1 MAYHVSLINTNKKDI
16 SSKLIMNKEK
26 FKEFLF
32 KEFNM
37 KEEINKNGTLEF
49 YYDKD
54 DPSFTIFYTEGIEGE
69 YYINTTDDK
78 HIEKLIA
85 IAEKLNDGTRVRG
98 DEGETYKSLEDVYIH
113 PDDEYLFKNTERGK
127 RYHFFRN
134 PSIRVGFIIGII
146 VCIIQIIF
154 FNGIYYNYP

>member
-1 MAYHVSLINTNKKDI
+1 MAYHFSLFNTDKKDI

-26 FKEFLF
+26 FREFLF

-37 KEEINKNGTLEF
+37 KKEINKNGTLEF

-54 DPSFTIFYTEGIEGE
+54 DPSFTIFYTECIEGE

-113 PDDEYLFKNTERGK
+113 PDDEYLFKNTTKEKGF
-127 RYHFFRN
+127 YFLRN
-134 PSIRVGFIIGII
+134 PSIKIGII
-146 VCIIQIIF
+146 IVVVICLIQILF
-154 FNGIYYNYP
+154 FK

>member
-1 MAYHVSLINTNKKDI
+1 MAYHVSLVNTDKKDI

-26 FKEFLF
+26 FRAFLF

-54 DPSFTIFYTEGIEGE
+54 DPYFTIFYTEGIEGE

-85 IAEKLNDGTRVRG
+85 IAKKLNDGTRVRG

-113 PDDEYLFKNTERGK
+113 PDDVLLNNIT
-127 RYHFFRN
+127 
-134 PSIRVGFIIGII
+134 FIDRIKIGVKANICLIIWGII
-146 VCIIQIIF
+146 SLVIILCKII
-154 FNGIYYNYP
+154 NGHIQ

>member
-1 MAYHVSLINTNKKDI
+1 MAYHVSLVNTNKKDI
-16 SSKLIMNKEK
+16 SSKLIINKEK
-26 FKEFLF
+26 FREFLF
-32 KEFNM
+32 REFNM
-37 KEEINKNGTLEF
+37 KEELNENGVLEF

-85 IAEKLNDGTRVRG
+85 IAKKLNDGTRVRG

-113 PDDEYLFKNTERGK
+113 PDDVLLNNITFMDRI
-127 RYHFFRN
+127 R
-134 PSIRVGFIIGII
+134 IRVKANICLIIWGII
-146 VCIIQIIF
+146 SLVIVLYKIINDHIQ
-154 FNGIYYNYP
+154 

>member
-1 MAYHVSLINTNKKDI
+1 MAYHVSLVNTDKKDI

-26 FKEFLF
+26 FRAFLF

-85 IAEKLNDGTRVRG
+85 IAKKLNDGTRVRG

-113 PDDEYLFKNTERGK
+113 PDDVLLNNIT
-127 RYHFFRN
+127 
-134 PSIRVGFIIGII
+134 FIDRIKIGVKANICLIIWGII
-146 VCIIQIIF
+146 SLVIILCKII
-154 FNGIYYNYP
+154 NGHIQ

>member
-1 MAYHVSLINTNKKDI
+1 MAYHVSLVNTDTKDI

-26 FKEFLF
+26 FREFLF
-32 KEFNM
+32 REFNM
-37 KEEINKNGTLEF
+37 KEELNENGVLEF

-113 PDDEYLFKNTERGK
+113 PDDVLLNNIT
-127 RYHFFRN
+127 
-134 PSIRVGFIIGII
+134 FIDRIKIGVKANLCLIIWGII
-146 VCIIQIIF
+146 SLVIILCKII
-154 FNGIYYNYP
+154 NDHIQ

>member
-1 MAYHVSLINTNKKDI
+1 MAYHVSLVNTNKKDI
-16 SSKLIMNKEK
+16 SSKLIINKEK
-26 FKEFLF
+26 FREFLF
-32 KEFNM
+32 REFNM
-37 KEEINKNGTLEF
+37 KEELNENGVLEF

-113 PDDEYLFKNTERGK
+113 PDDVLLNNITFMDRI
-127 RYHFFRN
+127 R
-134 PSIRVGFIIGII
+134 IRVKANICLIIWGII
-146 VCIIQIIF
+146 SLVIVLYKIINDHIQ
-154 FNGIYYNYP
+154 

>member
-1 MAYHVSLINTNKKDI
+1 MAYHVSLVNTDKKDI

-26 FKEFLF
+26 FREFLF

-37 KEEINKNGTLEF
+37 KEEINKNGTLEL

-69 YYINTTDDK
+69 YSINTTDDK

-85 IAEKLNDGTRVRG
+85 IAKKLNDGTRVRG

-113 PDDEYLFKNTERGK
+113 PDDVLLNNIT
-127 RYHFFRN
+127 
-134 PSIRVGFIIGII
+134 FIDRIKIGVKANICLIIWGII
-146 VCIIQIIF
+146 SLVIILCKII
-154 FNGIYYNYP
+154 NDHIQ

>member
-1 MAYHVSLINTNKKDI
+1 MAYHVSLVNTDKKGI

-26 FKEFLF
+26 FRAFLF

-113 PDDEYLFKNTERGK
+113 PDDVLLNNIT
-127 RYHFFRN
+127 
-134 PSIRVGFIIGII
+134 FIDRIKIGVKANICLIIWGII
-146 VCIIQIIF
+146 SLVIILCKII
-154 FNGIYYNYP
+154 NDHIQ

>member
-1 MAYHVSLINTNKKDI
+1 MAYHVSLVNTDKKDI
-16 SSKLIMNKEK
+16 SSKLIINKEK
-26 FKEFLF
+26 FRGFLF

-98 DEGETYKSLEDVYIH
+98 DEVETYKSLEDVYIH
-113 PDDEYLFKNTERGK
+113 PDDEYLFKNTTKEKGF
-127 RYHFFRN
+127 YFLRN
-134 PSIRVGFIIGII
+134 PSIKIGII
-146 VCIIQIIF
+146 IGVVICLIQILF
-154 FNGIYYNYP
+154 FK

>member
-1 MAYHVSLINTNKKDI
+1 MAYHVSLVNTDKKDI

-26 FKEFLF
+26 FRAFLF

-154 FNGIYYNYP
+154 F

>member
-1 MAYHVSLINTNKKDI
+1 MAYHVSLVNTDKKDI

-26 FKEFLF
+26 FRAFLF

-85 IAEKLNDGTRVRG
+85 IAKKLNDGTRVRG

-113 PDDEYLFKNTERGK
+113 PDDVLLNNIT
-127 RYHFFRN
+127 
-134 PSIRVGFIIGII
+134 FIDRIKIGVKANICLIIWGII
-146 VCIIQIIF
+146 SLVIILCKII
-154 FNGIYYNYP
+154 NDHMQ

>member
-1 MAYHVSLINTNKKDI
+1 MAYHVSLVNTDKKDI

-26 FKEFLF
+26 FRALLF

-54 DPSFTIFYTEGIEGE
+54 NPSFTIFYTEGIEGE

-85 IAEKLNDGTRVRG
+85 IAKKLNDGTRVRG

-113 PDDEYLFKNTERGK
+113 PDDVLLNNIT
-127 RYHFFRN
+127 
-134 PSIRVGFIIGII
+134 FIDRIKIGVKANICLIIWGII
-146 VCIIQIIF
+146 SLVIILCKII
-154 FNGIYYNYP
+154 NDHIQ

>member
-1 MAYHVSLINTNKKDI
+1 MAYHFSLVNTDKKDI
-16 SSKLIMNKEK
+16 SYKLIMNKEK
-26 FKEFLF
+26 FREFLF

-85 IAEKLNDGTRVRG
+85 IAKKLNDGTRVRG

-113 PDDEYLFKNTERGK
+113 PDDVLLNNIT
-127 RYHFFRN
+127 
-134 PSIRVGFIIGII
+134 FIDRIKIGVKANICLIIWGII
-146 VCIIQIIF
+146 SLVIILCKII
-154 FNGIYYNYP
+154 NDHIQ

>member
-1 MAYHVSLINTNKKDI
+1 MAYHVSLVNTDKKDI

-26 FKEFLF
+26 FREFLLR
-32 KEFNM
+32 EFNM
-37 KEEINKNGTLEF
+37 KEELNENGVLEF

-98 DEGETYKSLEDVYIH
+98 DEGETYNSLEDTYIH

-146 VCIIQIIF
+146 VCLIQILF
-154 FNGIYYNYP
+154 FK

>member
-1 MAYHVSLINTNKKDI
+1 MAYHVSLVNTDKKDI

-26 FKEFLF
+26 FREFLF
-32 KEFNM
+32 REFNI
-37 KEEINKNGTLEF
+37 KEELNENGVLEF

-85 IAEKLNDGTRVRG
+85 IAKKLNDGTRVRG

-113 PDDEYLFKNTERGK
+113 PDDVLLNNIT
-127 RYHFFRN
+127 
-134 PSIRVGFIIGII
+134 FIDRIKIGVKANICLIIWGII
-146 VCIIQIIF
+146 SLVIILCKII
-154 FNGIYYNYP
+154 NDHIQ

>member
-1 MAYHVSLINTNKKDI
+1 MAYHVSLVNTDKKDI
-16 SSKLIMNKEK
+16 SSKLIMNKGK
-26 FKEFLF
+26 FREFLF

-85 IAEKLNDGTRVRG
+85 IAKKLNDGTRVRG

-113 PDDEYLFKNTERGK
+113 PDDVLLNNIT
-127 RYHFFRN
+127 
-134 PSIRVGFIIGII
+134 FIDRIKIGVKANICLIIWGII
-146 VCIIQIIF
+146 SLVIILCKII
-154 FNGIYYNYP
+154 NDHIQ

>member
-1 MAYHVSLINTNKKDI
+1 MAYHVSLVNTDKKDI

-26 FKEFLF
+26 FREFLF

-113 PDDEYLFKNTERGK
+113 PDDVLLNNIT
-127 RYHFFRN
+127 
-134 PSIRVGFIIGII
+134 FIDRIKIGVKANICLIIWGII
-146 VCIIQIIF
+146 SLVIILCKII
-154 FNGIYYNYP
+154 NDHIQ

>member
-37 KEEINKNGTLEF
+37 KEEINKNGNLEF

-98 DEGETYKSLEDVYIH
+98 DEVETYKSLEDVYIH
-113 PDDEYLFKNTERGK
+113 PDDVLLNNITFMDRIKIGVKAN
-127 RYHFFRN
+127 
-134 PSIRVGFIIGII
+134 ICLIIWGII
-146 VCIIQIIF
+146 SLVIILCKII
-154 FNGIYYNYP
+154 NDHPR

>member
-1 MAYHVSLINTNKKDI
+1 MAYHVSLVNTDKKDI

-26 FKEFLF
+26 FREFLF
-32 KEFNM
+32 REFNM
-37 KEEINKNGTLEF
+37 KEELNENGVLEF

-85 IAEKLNDGTRVRG
+85 IAKKLNDGTRVRG
-98 DEGETYKSLEDVYIH
+98 DEGETYKYLEDVYIH
-113 PDDEYLFKNTERGK
+113 PDDVLLNNIT
-127 RYHFFRN
+127 
-134 PSIRVGFIIGII
+134 FIDRIKIGVKANICLIIWGII
-146 VCIIQIIF
+146 SLVIILCKII
-154 FNGIYYNYP
+154 NDHIQ

>member
-1 MAYHVSLINTNKKDI
+1 MAYHVSLVNTDKKDI

-26 FKEFLF
+26 FREFLLR
-32 KEFNM
+32 EFNM
-37 KEEINKNGTLEF
+37 KEELNENGVLEF

-85 IAEKLNDGTRVRG
+85 IAKKLNDGTRVRG

-113 PDDEYLFKNTERGK
+113 PDDVLLNNIT
-127 RYHFFRN
+127 
-134 PSIRVGFIIGII
+134 FIDRIKIGVKANICLIIWGII
-146 VCIIQIIF
+146 SLVIILCKII
-154 FNGIYYNYP
+154 NGHIQ

>member
-1 MAYHVSLINTNKKDI
+1 
-16 SSKLIMNKEK
+16 MNKEK
-26 FKEFLF
+26 FREFLF

-85 IAEKLNDGTRVRG
+85 IAKKLNDGTRVRG

-113 PDDEYLFKNTERGK
+113 PDDVLLNNIT
-127 RYHFFRN
+127 
-134 PSIRVGFIIGII
+134 FIDRIKIGVKANICLIIWGII
-146 VCIIQIIF
+146 SLVIILCKII
-154 FNGIYYNYP
+154 NDHIQ

>member
-1 MAYHVSLINTNKKDI
+1 MAYHISLVNTDKKDI
-16 SSKLIMNKEK
+16 SSKLIINKEK
-26 FKEFLF
+26 FREFLF
-32 KEFNM
+32 REFNM
-37 KEEINKNGTLEF
+37 KEELNENGVLEF

-113 PDDEYLFKNTERGK
+113 PDDVLLNNITFMDRIK
-127 RYHFFRN
+127 
-134 PSIRVGFIIGII
+134 IRVKANICLIIWGII
-146 VCIIQIIF
+146 SLVIVLYKIINDHIQ
-154 FNGIYYNYP
+154 

>member
-1 MAYHVSLINTNKKDI
+1 MAYHVSLVNTDKKDI

-26 FKEFLF
+26 FREFLF

-85 IAEKLNDGTRVRG
+85 IAKKLNDGTRVRG

-113 PDDEYLFKNTERGK
+113 PDDVLLNNIT
-127 RYHFFRN
+127 
-134 PSIRVGFIIGII
+134 FIDRIKIGVKANICLIIWGII
-146 VCIIQIIF
+146 SLVIILCKII
-154 FNGIYYNYP
+154 NDHIQ